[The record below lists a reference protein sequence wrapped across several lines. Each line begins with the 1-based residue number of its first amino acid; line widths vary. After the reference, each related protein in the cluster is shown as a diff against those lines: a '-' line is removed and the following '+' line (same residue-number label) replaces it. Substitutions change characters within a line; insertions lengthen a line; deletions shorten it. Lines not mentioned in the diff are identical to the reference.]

1 MPEYFD
7 RYIAL
12 AEDTTLLQAL
22 STSLDELKK
31 LPIEK
36 LHALGNQLYAPNKW
50 TIKDSGCLC
59 CLVIQCLKFQM
70 SVTIQFRVIQNQ
82 N

>member
-1 MPEYFD
+1 MKKNQINPMPEYFD

-31 LPIEK
+31 LK
-36 LHALGNQLYAPNKW
+36 
-50 TIKDSGCLC
+50 
-59 CLVIQCLKFQM
+59 
-70 SVTIQFRVIQNQ
+70 
-82 N
+82 